1 MSTGCL
7 KKKNDSWVKLKVR
20 WETRRRGQLASEEGD
35 ARADVRDGT
44 RTGVSERLPSTHPVT
59 TSARG
64 TNRRVGVVTEGAEQ
78 GAWSCVV
85 LRFRWCSGVL
95 W

>member
-20 WETRRRGQLASEEGD
+20 WETRRRGGQLASEEGD

-44 RTGVSERLPSTHPVT
+44 RTGVSERS
-59 TSARG
+59 
-64 TNRRVGVVTEGAEQ
+64 
-78 GAWSCVV
+78 
-85 LRFRWCSGVL
+85 
-95 W
+95 